1 MNSYLT
7 CRIGREWYGIHI
19 KHVVEVLHLVA
30 LNDVPTENLVGVMTL
45 RDQVVPVIDLRMMF
59 KQSGYNYDLDTP
71 IIAVK
76 YDNKQL
82 GLIVDE
88 ADDVI
93 MLDESTFTP
102 YDEDGIHAITRIDDT
117 MLLILDMPFLMKKL

>member
-1 MNSYLT
+1 MKHYLT

-19 KHVVEVLHLVA
+19 THVVEVLHLVA
-30 LNDVPTENLVGVMTL
+30 LNDVPTDDLVGVMTL
-45 RDQVVPVIDLRMMF
+45 REQVVPVIDLRMIF
-59 KQSGYNYDLDTP
+59 KQAKYRYELDTP

-93 MLDESTFTP
+93 MINEDTFTP
-102 YDEDGIHAITRIDDT
+102 YDEDGIHAITRVNDT
-117 MLLILDMPFLMKKL
+117 MILILDMPFLMKKL